1 MSISYKDA
9 GVNKEE
15 GYKAVEL
22 MKKAVSKT
30 HNNSVLNGLGS
41 FGAMYEMGQYKNPVL
56 VSGTDGVGTKLEV
69 AFKMGVYNT
78 VGIDAVA
85 MCVNDILCHGAKP
98 MFFLDYM
105 ACGKLEAEKAAQLVS
120 GVAEGCL
127 QSGAALV
134 GGETA
139 EMPGFYK
146 DGDYDIAGFSVGVV
160 EKDEI
165 INGSSVEGGDVLIA
179 LPSSGVHSNGFS
191 LVRRLVTDFDEEL
204 NGKKIG
210 EVLLEPTRIYVKP
223 VLALLEKF
231 TVKGMAHITGGGLP
245 ENLPRT
251 IRDGYQA
258 VVEKEKIRIPEIFKH
273 LQSKGVPEDEMY
285 GTFNMGVG
293 FVLIVASQDKDAVIS
308 ELKTLGEEAYEIGYI
323 EKGDKELCL
332 I

>member
-15 GYKAVEL
+15 GYKAVDL

-30 HNNSVLNGLGS
+30 HNKCVLNGLGS

-165 INGSSVEGGDVLIA
+165 INGSTVEEGDVIIA

-191 LVRRLVTDFDEEL
+191 LVRKLVTDFDEEL

-210 EVLLEPTRIYVKP
+210 EVLLEPTKIYVKP
-223 VLALLEKF
+223 ILALLEKF

-251 IRDGYQA
+251 IGEGYHP
-258 VVEKEKIRIPEIFKH
+258 VVEKSKIKVLEIFKH
-273 LQSKGVPEDEMY
+273 LQSKGVPENEMY

-293 FVLIVASQDKDAVIS
+293 FVLVVSASDKDAVIS

-323 EKGDKELCL
+323 KKGDKELCL